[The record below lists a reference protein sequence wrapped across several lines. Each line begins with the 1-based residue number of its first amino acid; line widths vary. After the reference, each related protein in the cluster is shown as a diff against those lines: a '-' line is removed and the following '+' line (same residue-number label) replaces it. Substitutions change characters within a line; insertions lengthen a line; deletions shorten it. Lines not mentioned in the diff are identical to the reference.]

1 MSAALE
7 ARLAALESRVALL
20 EKPRPAAPRP
30 AQPAASAPSG
40 ITAATDAECLGQYGD
55 PEIRKDPPRWTGE
68 SFAGRRFSQTSPEY
82 LDNLASF
89 KMWSANKDDAEGAT
103 DSQGR
108 PKSHW
113 AKKDAA
119 LALGWARRL
128 RAGLTVEAP
137 RYGTTG
143 HGASAKHTG
152 TPEKEPPNFP
162 DFGEASG
169 SPDDDIP
176 FAPPFDLGC

>member
-1 MSAALE
+1 MSTAIEDRIAALE
-7 ARLAALESRVALL
+7 GRVAQL
-20 EKPRPAAPRP
+20 EKPRAAAPRPAAPAP
-30 AQPAASAPSG
+30 AG
-40 ITAATDAECLGQYGD
+40 IVAATDAECLGQYGD

-89 KMWSANKDDAEGAT
+89 KMWSANKDDAEGAV
-103 DSQGR
+103 DSQDR

-137 RYGTTG
+137 SRYGTTG
-143 HGASAKHTG
+143 HGASAKHAVT
-152 TPEKEPPNFP
+152 
-162 DFGEASG
+162 
-169 SPDDDIP
+169 PDDSFGDSEADIP
-176 FAPPFDLGC
+176 F

>member
-1 MSAALE
+1 MSTIE
-7 ARLAALESRVALL
+7 ERLSALESRVAQL
-20 EKPRPAAPRP
+20 EKPRAAAPRP
-30 AQPAASAPSG
+30 TQPAAPAPSG
-40 ITAATDAECLGQYGD
+40 ITPATDAECLATYGD

-82 LDNLASF
+82 LECLAGF
-89 KMWSANKDDAEGAT
+89 KAWSAEKDDAAGAT
-103 DSQGR
+103 DDKGR

-128 RAGLTVEAP
+128 RNLAT
-137 RYGTTG
+137 
-143 HGASAKHTG
+143 
-152 TPEKEPPNFP
+152 TPEPPGPNDMDGGGP
-162 DFGEASG
+162 DS
-169 SPDDDIP
+169 DIP